1 MTDQEWRDEA
11 KALKNTLLRHI
22 DILQGFSERAF
33 QFIPGFTA
41 RLEAEEI
48 FERLLTGI
56 ETLSSEKDNLVT
68 ENKEL
73 RLAMEK
79 IYYDAG
85 IIDQF
90 CAGAMERFPHLQKR
104 YEVCKKFLYSLNH
117 MDWWL
122 SSPKYRVPWLLI
134 SCNLTF
140 KVLDIFTVVI

>member
-68 ENKEL
+68 ENREL

-79 IYYDAG
+79 IYHDAG
-85 IIDQF
+85 IIDRF
-90 CAGAMERFPHLQKR
+90 CADAMERFPHLQKR
-104 YEVCKKFLYSLNH
+104 YEVCKKISLFTQSYG
-117 MDWWL
+117 L
-122 SSPKYRVPWLLI
+122 VAIIAQI
-134 SCNLTF
+134 SCFMSFDKL
-140 KVLDIFTVVI
+140 